1 MIIFGAHMILYS
13 TDAGADRA
21 FLAEALGFPAV
32 VADPDG
38 YLLRFFS
45 DLGVRP
51 I

>member
-1 MIIFGAHMILYS
+1 MIFGARVILYS
-13 TDAGADRA
+13 TDAAADHA
-21 FLAEALGFPAV
+21 FLAEMLGFPAV
-32 VADPDG
+32 AADPDG

>member
-1 MIIFGAHMILYS
+1 MIFGAHMILYS
-13 TDAGADRA
+13 TDAAADRA
-21 FLAEALGFPAV
+21 FLALGFPAV

>member
-1 MIIFGAHMILYS
+1 MIFGAHVIRYS
-13 TDAGADRA
+13 TDSAADRA

-32 VADPDG
+32 VGDPDG

>member
-1 MIIFGAHMILYS
+1 MIFGADVMLYS
-13 TDAGADRA
+13 TDAAADRA
-21 FLAEALGFPAV
+21 FLAEGLGFPAV

-38 YLLRFFS
+38 CLLRFFS

>member
-1 MIIFGAHMILYS
+1 MIFSARVILYS
-13 TDAGADRA
+13 ADAAADRA
-21 FLAEALGFPAV
+21 FLAEVLGFPAV
-32 VADPDG
+32 VADQDG